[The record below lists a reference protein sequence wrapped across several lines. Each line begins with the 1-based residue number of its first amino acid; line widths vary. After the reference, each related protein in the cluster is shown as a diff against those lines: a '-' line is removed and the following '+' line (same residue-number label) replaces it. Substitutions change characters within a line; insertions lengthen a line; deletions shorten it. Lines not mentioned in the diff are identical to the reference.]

1 MNRLITFSFL
11 IGIVAS
17 LTSCER
23 FLDLKPNKALAV
35 PNKLQDLQALLD
47 DNSVIN
53 SSGVSAGEVSSDD
66 YYLTESTWAGITQEV
81 DRRMYIWEKDYVF
94 LASANDWFRS
104 YQIIYS
110 ANIVLDN
117 LAEIEATSSNQQA
130 WNNIKGQ
137 ALFIRAKQFFQNV
150 LVWSKIYDSSTA
162 KEDLGIPLRVSQDF
176 NVPSVRPS
184 VDATYRQVI
193 KDLRDAMGLLPDKPL
208 AKTRASLPAAY
219 GLLGRVYLAMG
230 EYDSCFHFTDLA
242 LKMENKLLDYNTE
255 IDPDTAQPFQQFND
269 EVIVEGYMRR
279 PTALYPNNAKV
290 DSVLYGMYK
299 PGDVRTLAFFRDN
312 QDGTYGFKGNYSVGL
327 FDGIAVDELY
337 LMRAECNARLGEVRA
352 ALDDLN
358 TLLRHRFEYESFTP
372 VDVSDSNDL
381 LQLILDERR
390 KELLFRGIRWMDI
403 KRYNRDGAGIELVRN
418 IGDIQYK
425 LPAKSN
431 RFALPIPELVI
442 ERSGMQQNRY

>member
-1 MNRLITFSFL
+1 L

>member
-1 MNRLITFSFL
+1 M

-23 FLDLKPNKALAV
+23 FLDVKPNKALAI

-53 SSGVSAGEVSSDD
+53 SSGVSAGEVSADD

-81 DRRMYIWEKDYVF
+81 DRRMYVWEKDYVF

-162 KEDLGIPLRVSQDF
+162 KEDLGIPLRLSQDF

-184 VDATYRQVI
+184 VDATYRQVV
-193 KDLRDAMGLLPDKPL
+193 KDLRDAIGLLPGKPL

-219 GLLGRVYLAMG
+219 GLLGRVYLAIG
-230 EYDSCFHFTDLA
+230 AYDSCFHFTDLA
-242 LKMENKLLDYNTE
+242 LKMENKLLDFNTE
-255 IDPDTAQPFQQFND
+255 IDPNAAQPFQQFND

-299 PGDVRTLAFFRDN
+299 PGDVRALAFFRDN

-358 TLLRHRFEYESFTP
+358 TLLRHRFEYETFTP
-372 VDVSDSNDL
+372 VDVSDSDDL
-381 LQLILDERR
+381 LQLILNERR

-425 LPAKSN
+425 LPPKSN

>member
-1 MNRLITFSFL
+1 M